1 MLYEKIYIIIL
12 KKINVNIQCLL
23 KWKKMNILNFIC
35 HRKPERSFFIKG
47 HQFPVCARCTG
58 FYTGLAVFLIYNYFY
73 GIEYNLNLL
82 IISIILLIP
91 VSIDGFTQL
100 FDLRESNNTLR
111 FITGFIGGIGLII
124 FLKIV
129 IGWCLNLIF

>member
-1 MLYEKIYIIIL
+1 
-12 KKINVNIQCLL
+12 
-23 KWKKMNILNFIC
+23 MNYLNLIC

-58 FYTGLAVFLIYNYFY
+58 FYTGLLIFLLYTFFST
-73 GIEYNLNLL
+73 IEYTSTLL
-82 IISIILLIP
+82 ILSIILLIP
-91 VSIDGFTQL
+91 VSIDGFTQ
-100 FDLRESNNTLR
+100 FFGLRQSNNTLR

-129 IGWCLNLIF
+129 IKWCLTLIF